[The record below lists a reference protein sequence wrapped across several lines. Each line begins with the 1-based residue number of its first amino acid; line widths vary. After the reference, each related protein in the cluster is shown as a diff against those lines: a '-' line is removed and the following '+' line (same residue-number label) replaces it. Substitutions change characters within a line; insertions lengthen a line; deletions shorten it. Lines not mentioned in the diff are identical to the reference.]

1 MLRLLYQPGDEC
13 FLGLLR
19 LFLGTQRNRRCPYRM
34 GQGKQGCEQG
44 HGVCLK
50 ETAGNKGLLEF
61 SELGL
66 GRILAVKL

>member
-1 MLRLLYQPGDEC
+1 
-13 FLGLLR
+13 
-19 LFLGTQRNRRCPYRM
+19 M

-44 HGVCLK
+44 HGVCLR
-50 ETAGNKGLLEF
+50 ETVGNKGLLEF